1 MRSGTFELEFPQA
14 PKDLT
19 LGGLSGLAPWL

>member
-1 MRSGTFELEFPQA
+1 MQSGTFELELSQA
-14 PKDLT
+14 QEDLT